1 MDTAQTGL
9 ARALNPPPAW
19 RAAGVPGRQAL
30 LLGAALAGWFAVT
43 WLVGWR
49 QGLLWCIGVGYG
61 LALSAAAFGF
71 TTGWRVWITQ
81 RDPKGLWAQ
90 FVGIAVAMLVSVP
103 LLAAHPELQGADGP
117 LSVSLVVGAFVFG
130 AAMQV
135 ADGCGSGTLYK
146 AGLGHPVSL
155 AVLPAFVF
163 GSFLGAAQ
171 LPAWLSLGALPPVN
185 LVHRLGADWT
195 LATQLG
201 GLALLAL
208 ALWRFRGTRPS
219 RWQGKAVWVA
229 AVALGLLAAAN
240 LVVAGQP
247 WGIVYGLGLWGA
259 KVVQALG
266 FDLSRNAFWGLPA
279 QQAQLHATVLA
290 DNTSVTDLGLLFGAL
305 VAASWK
311 GKACPDVKLPPRSW
325 AASIAAGLLLG
336 YSSRLAFG
344 CNVGA
349 YFSGIATGSLHGW
362 VWFACAFAGS
372 LLGVRLRRRLGMAD

>member
-1 MDTAQTGL
+1 MF
-9 ARALNPPPAW
+9 
-19 RAAGVPGRQAL
+19 V
-30 LLGAALAGWFAVT
+30 AALAGFVAIT

-49 QGLLWCIGVGYG
+49 QGLLWLIGLGYG
-61 LALSAAAFGF
+61 ALLAAAAFGF
-71 TTGWRVWITQ
+71 TTGWRVWITR

-90 FVGIAVAMLVSVP
+90 FVGIAVAMLLSVP

-117 LSVSLVVGAFVFG
+117 LSISLLVGAFVFG

-135 ADGCGSGTLYK
+135 AGGCGSGTLYK

-171 LPAWLSLGALPPVN
+171 LPMWLALGALPPVN
-185 LVHRLGADWT
+185 LVHLLGAGWT
-195 LATQLG
+195 LAAQLG
-201 GLALLAL
+201 ALALLAAL
-208 ALWRFRGTRPS
+208 LWRWRGPGPS
-219 RWQGKAVWVA
+219 RWAGSAVLWA
-229 AVALGLLAAAN
+229 AIGLGLLAAAN
-240 LVVAGQP
+240 MVVAGQP

-259 KVVQALG
+259 KIAQALG
-266 FDLSRNAFWGLPA
+266 IDLSHNAFWGQPA

-290 DNTSVTDLGLLFGAL
+290 DNTSVTDLGLLLGAL
-305 VAASWK
+305 IAASWR
-311 GKACPDVKLPPRSW
+311 GKTSPAVKLPARQW
-325 AASIAAGLLLG
+325 LASIAAGLLLG

-362 VWFACAFAGS
+362 VWFACAFGGS
-372 LLGVRLRRRLGMAD
+372 LLGVRLRHRLGMSD